1 MKKIVLKIGGM
12 TCSACSSGLEKYLN
26 KQEGITSATV
36 NLVLSI
42 ATVTYQN
49 ITVKDIERFIK
60 EAGFTSLGEFKGI
73 EDKVTNKTDKIKLIV
88 LGLLII
94 FVMYISMGDI
104 LNLPSI
110 PYLNHNHPLILSTTM
125 LIITLVYLIYGLDI
139 IKSGIKNLLHKMPNM
154 DTLVI
159 FSVIFSFLYSLYS
172 YINILKGNNTYLHN
186 LYFESTCMVIYFIK
200 LGRVLEDSS
209 KDKTKDAIRKL
220 VQITPSYA
228 VVKKNDKELKVTI
241 DEVEVGDTLICKAG
255 EKIAVDGTV
264 TKGKTYVN
272 ESFITGE
279 STPVLKEKGSN
290 VIAGSIS
297 YDGLIEYTAKKIGRD
312 STISEIVKLV
322 VESTNTKTKIQRL
335 ADKVSGIFVPV
346 ILIIAFLTFIV
357 QLLIGLPLE
366 TSLIHMVTVLVVA
379 CPCALGL
386 AVPLVVVVSNG
397 ICAKKGLF
405 LRNSEVLEKART
417 IDTIIFDKTGTLTY
431 GNLKVSKTYNYSN
444 YKYNELINIVSN
456 IEKNSSHPISTAFKV
471 KKKIEVTDFK
481 TINGKGIKASVN
493 NKEYY
498 LGNNTL
504 LKDLKIKDSHE
515 EDYNTLINNGC
526 SIIYV
531 IEEGII
537 IGLIGVKDIVRDN
550 IKDVITR
557 FNYNNIE
564 VIMLTGD
571 NEVTAGIIAK
581 ELGITKVISNVL
593 PKKKASTIK
602 DLVSKGRK
610 VIMVGDGINDAPAL
624 VNSTIGISVNDGT
637 DVAMDSADVILM
649 NNDISN
655 ILDLIKINKKAY
667 LIIKENLFWAFL
679 YNLLMIP
686 IAIGLLEN
694 YGISMSPMFASI
706 AMTISSLTVVINS
719 LRLSK
724 MKI

>member
-26 KQEGITSATV
+26 KQEGVKEATV

-42 ATVTYQN
+42 ATITYEN
-49 ITVKDIERFIK
+49 ITVKDIERYIK

-73 EDKVTNKTDKIKLIV
+73 EDKVTNKNDKIKLIL

-94 FVMYISMGDI
+94 FMMYISMGNM

-110 PYLNHNHPLILSTTM
+110 PYLNHDYPLILSTTM
-125 LIITLVYLIYGLDI
+125 LIITLIYLIYGLDI

-154 DTLVI
+154 DTLVM
-159 FSVIFSFLYSLYS
+159 FSVIFSFLYSLYN
-172 YINILKGNNTYLHN
+172 YINILGGNNTLLHN

-200 LGRVLEDSS
+200 LGRVVEDSS

-228 VVKKNDKELKVTI
+228 VVKKNNKELKVTI

-255 EKIAVDGTV
+255 EKIAVDGIV

-279 STPVLKEKGSN
+279 SAPVLKEKGST

-297 YDGLIEYTAKKIGRD
+297 YDGLIEYKAKRIGRD

-322 VESTNTKTKIQRL
+322 VESTNTKTKIQRI

-346 ILIIAFLTFIV
+346 ILIIAFLTFII
-357 QLLIGLPLE
+357 QLIIGLPLNE
-366 TSLIHMVTVLVVA
+366 ALIHMVTVLVVA
-379 CPCALGL
+379 CPCSLGL

-417 IDTIIFDKTGTLTY
+417 IDTVVFDKTGTLTY
-431 GNLKVSKTYNYSN
+431 GNLKIFKTYNYSN
-444 YKYNELINIVSN
+444 YKDNDLINIVSN

-471 KKKIEVTDFK
+471 KKKLVVTDFK

-515 EDYNTLINNGC
+515 EDYNNLINNGC

-531 IEEGII
+531 IEEGIV

-550 IKDVITR
+550 IKDVIKK
-557 FNYNNIE
+557 FNDNNIE

-571 NEVTAGIIAK
+571 NEVTAKIIAG

-637 DVAMDSADVILM
+637 DVAMDSANVILM

-655 ILDLIKINKKAY
+655 ILDLIKISKKAY
-667 LIIKENLFWAFL
+667 LIIKENLFWAFF

>member
-42 ATVTYQN
+42 ATITYEN

-94 FVMYISMGDI
+94 FIMYISMGDM

-110 PYLNHNHPLILSTTM
+110 PYFNHNHPLILSTTL

-154 DTLVI
+154 DTLVM

-241 DEVEVGDTLICKAG
+241 DEVEIGDTLICKAG

-279 STPVLKEKGSN
+279 SAPVLKEKGAT

-297 YDGLIEYTAKKIGRD
+297 YDGVIEYTAKKIGRD

-346 ILIIAFLTFIV
+346 ILLIAFLTFII
-357 QLLIGLPLE
+357 QILIGLPLE
-366 TSLIHMVTVLVVA
+366 ESLIHMVTVLVVA

-397 ICAKKGLF
+397 LCAKKGLF
-405 LRNSEVLEKART
+405 LRNRN
-417 IDTIIFDKTGTLTY
+417 F
-431 GNLKVSKTYNYSN
+431 
-444 YKYNELINIVSN
+444 KYL
-456 IEKNSSHPISTAFKV
+456 
-471 KKKIEVTDFK
+471 
-481 TINGKGIKASVN
+481 
-493 NKEYY
+493 
-498 LGNNTL
+498 
-504 LKDLKIKDSHE
+504 
-515 EDYNTLINNGC
+515 
-526 SIIYV
+526 
-531 IEEGII
+531 
-537 IGLIGVKDIVRDN
+537 
-550 IKDVITR
+550 
-557 FNYNNIE
+557 
-564 VIMLTGD
+564 
-571 NEVTAGIIAK
+571 
-581 ELGITKVISNVL
+581 
-593 PKKKASTIK
+593 
-602 DLVSKGRK
+602 
-610 VIMVGDGINDAPAL
+610 
-624 VNSTIGISVNDGT
+624 
-637 DVAMDSADVILM
+637 
-649 NNDISN
+649 
-655 ILDLIKINKKAY
+655 
-667 LIIKENLFWAFL
+667 
-679 YNLLMIP
+679 
-686 IAIGLLEN
+686 
-694 YGISMSPMFASI
+694 
-706 AMTISSLTVVINS
+706 
-719 LRLSK
+719 
-724 MKI
+724 